1 MKAIQT
7 SKNLVLIDIVHKEI
21 AQSCLAIHLESKCTS
36 SINSYR
42 KMISTNSSS
51 FINRMSKNLSLRL
64 KKEKRSIFMKSL
76 GRILQIKRKGRREPR
91 KRRRIEE
98 RHQ

>member
-7 SKNLVLIDIVHKEI
+7 NKNLVDIQHKEI
-21 AQSCLAIHLESKCTS
+21 AQSCLAILLESKCKS

-42 KMISTNSSS
+42 KMINTNSSS
-51 FINRMSKNLSLRL
+51 FTKRMSKNLSLRL

-91 KRRRIEE
+91 KRRRMEE